1 MAAYILMTAEQADH
15 VRGPALNPIEHQGGA
30 FILGTRVLT
39 DSLHA
44 EFHDYLAALPTM
56 DYSDPNF
63 PPELELP
70 EE

>member
-1 MAAYILMTAEQADH
+1 MAAYILMTDEQAEN
-15 VRGPALNPIEHQGGA
+15 VRGPALNPIERQGSV
-30 FILGTRVLT
+30 FILGVRVLT
-39 DSLHA
+39 DPLHA